1 MGKLIDKIKVQR
13 KSLKFS
19 LILYYLLIFLGFVLF
34 YMIFTYFS
42 LRAYYYSNLE
52 NLMLS
57 QSKFSVEIYESSISR
72 YSISEV
78 VFNER
83 FEFLNNIDGQV
94 QLLNNSGEL
103 FYDSTGSSTVG
114 DVIIKPEN
122 MLSEEGEYKFEN
134 DIHNGI
140 MALNYPI
147 KVNNSQIGIL
157 RTITDTKGVKRDVAK
172 QMQVFVLLGLFS
184 LFTWMLLLYYF
195 ADKFLRPINKLT
207 SLASKL
213 SDGQYNQKSNMEYD
227 GEIGELAKTMD
238 ELSANIIKKEEIKT
252 DFISS
257 VSHELRTPLTSIKG
271 WALTLQDIEID
282 QETRKEGLIIIEQ
295 EADRLSEMVEDLLDF
310 SRFTS
315 PSFTLTKTEFDIV
328 PVVKNI
334 VNQMNPRT
342 KEKRISLIFDTN
354 VDSAIIVGDN
364 NRLKQVFINLIDNA
378 IKFTLEDGSII
389 VSINKNEELNEMI
402 FEVVDTGI
410 GISEEDIELVTT
422 KFYKGTSKGS
432 NTGLGLSIAE
442 EIIIKHGGK
451 LEIQSKLE
459 EGTTIRFNIPLG
471 GSDEKV

>member
-1 MGKLIDKIKVQR
+1 MGKLVEKIRKQR

-19 LILYYLLIFLGFVLF
+19 LILYYLLIFIGFVVF
-34 YMIFTYFS
+34 YMIFTFFS
-42 LRAYYYSNLE
+42 LKTYYYYNLK

-83 FEFLNNIDGQV
+83 FEFLNNINGQV

-103 FYDSTGSSTVG
+103 FYDSTGSSKVG
-114 DVIIKPEN
+114 EIIIKPEN
-122 MLSEEGEYKFEN
+122 LLSQDGEYKFEEDTTN
-134 DIHNGI
+134 RLLS
-140 MALNYPI
+140 LNYPI
-147 KVNNSQIGIL
+147 KVNNSQIGVL
-157 RTITDTKGVKRDVAK
+157 RTISDTKGVRRDITS
-172 QMQVFVLLGLFS
+172 QMKVFVLLGVFS
-184 LFTWMLLLYYF
+184 LLAWIILLYYF
-195 ADKFLRPINKLT
+195 AHKLLKPINKLT

-213 SDGQYNQKSNMEYD
+213 SDGQYHQKSNMVYS

-238 ELSANIIKKEEIKT
+238 ELSTNIIKKEEIKT

-271 WALTLQDIEID
+271 WALTLQDYEID
-282 QETRKEGLIIIEQ
+282 PYTRNEGLKIIEQ

-334 VNQMNPRT
+334 VNQMTPRT

-354 VDSAIIVGDN
+354 VDSAIIVGDI

-389 VSINKNEELNEMI
+389 VSINKNEKLNEMI
-402 FEVVDTGI
+402 FEVVDSGI

-422 KFYKGTSKGS
+422 KFYKGTSQGS
-432 NTGLGLSIAE
+432 NTGLGLSISE
-442 EIIIKHGGK
+442 EIVIKHGGK
-451 LEIQSKLE
+451 LEIQSKLG

-471 GSDEKV
+471 GNDEKA

>member
-1 MGKLIDKIKVQR
+1 MGKLIEKVREQR

-19 LILYYLLIFLGFVLF
+19 LILYFLLIFIGFVVF
-34 YMIFTYFS
+34 YLIFTYFS
-42 LRAYYYSNLE
+42 LRTYYYYNLE

-103 FYDSTGSSTVG
+103 FYDSTGSSKVG
-114 DVIIKPEN
+114 EIIVKPEN
-122 MLSEEGEYKFEN
+122 MLSSDGKYKFEN
-134 DIHNGI
+134 DISNRLLI
-140 MALNYPI
+140 LNYPI

-157 RTITDTKGVKRDVAK
+157 RTISDTEGVRRDIGK
-172 QMQVFVLLGLFS
+172 QMQVFVLLGVFS
-184 LFTWMLLLYYF
+184 LLAWMLLLYYF
-195 ADKFLRPINKLT
+195 AHKLLRPINRLT

-213 SDGQYNQKSNMEYD
+213 SDGQYNQKSNMEYY

-238 ELSANIIKKEEIKT
+238 ELSSNIIKKEEIKT
-252 DFISS
+252 EFISS

-271 WALTLQDIEID
+271 WALTLQDYDID
-282 QETRKEGLIIIEQ
+282 SDTRKEGLIIIEQ

-354 VDSAIIVGDN
+354 VDKAIIIGDN

-389 VSINKNEELNEMI
+389 VSINKNEEINEII

-451 LEIQSKLE
+451 LEIQSKLG

>member
-1 MGKLIDKIKVQR
+1 MGKLIEKIKIQR

-19 LILYYLLIFLGFVLF
+19 LILYYLLIFIGFVVF
-34 YMIFTYFS
+34 YLIFTYFS
-42 LRAYYYSNLE
+42 LRSYYYDNLE

-103 FYDSTGSSTVG
+103 FYDSTGSSNVG
-114 DVIIKPEN
+114 EIIIKSEN
-122 MLSEEGEYKFEN
+122 MLNPDGEHKFEN
-134 DIHNGI
+134 DIRNRKLS
-140 MALNYPI
+140 LNYPI
-147 KVNNSQIGIL
+147 KVNNNQIGVL
-157 RTITDTKGVKRDVAK
+157 RTISDTRVVRKDIAR
-172 QMQVFVLLGLFS
+172 QMRVFILLGVFS
-184 LFTWMLLLYYF
+184 LIAWMLLLYYF
-195 ADKFLRPINKLT
+195 ADKLLKPINKLT

-213 SDGQYNQKSNMEYD
+213 SDGQYNQKSNMEYS

-238 ELSANIIKKEEIKT
+238 ELSENIIKKEEIKT

-271 WALTLQDIEID
+271 WALTIQDNDID
-282 QETRKEGLIIIEQ
+282 PETRKEGIMIIEQ

-310 SRFTS
+310 SRYTS
-315 PSFTLTKTEFDIV
+315 PSFNLTKTEFDIV

-334 VNQMNPRT
+334 VNQMSPRS
-342 KEKRISLIFDTN
+342 KEKKISLIFDTN
-354 VDSAIIVGDN
+354 VDSAVIVGDN
-364 NRLKQVFINLIDNA
+364 NRLKQVLINLIDNA
-378 IKFTLEDGSII
+378 IKFTLEDGSVI
-389 VSINKNEELNEMI
+389 VSINKNEELDEI
-402 FEVVDTGI
+402 DFEVVDTGI
-410 GISEEDIELVTT
+410 GISEDDIELVTT

-451 LEIQSKLE
+451 LEIQSKLG
-459 EGTTIRFNIPLG
+459 EGTAIRFNIPIG
-471 GSDEKV
+471 GSDEKN

>member
-1 MGKLIDKIKVQR
+1 MGKLIEKIKIQR

-19 LILYYLLIFLGFVLF
+19 LILYYLLIFIGFVVF
-34 YMIFTYFS
+34 YLIFTYFS
-42 LRAYYYSNLE
+42 LRSYYYDNLE

-103 FYDSTGSSTVG
+103 FYDSTGSSNVG
-114 DVIIKPEN
+114 EIIIKPEN
-122 MLSEEGEYKFEN
+122 MLNPEGEHKFEN
-134 DIHNGI
+134 DIRNGKLS
-140 MALNYPI
+140 LNYPI
-147 KVNNSQIGIL
+147 KVNNNQIGVL
-157 RTITDTKGVKRDVAK
+157 RTISDTRVVRKDIAR
-172 QMQVFVLLGLFS
+172 QMRVFILLGVFS
-184 LFTWMLLLYYF
+184 LIAWMLLLYYF
-195 ADKFLRPINKLT
+195 ADKLLKPINKLT

-213 SDGQYNQKSNMEYD
+213 SDGQYNQKSNMEYS

-238 ELSANIIKKEEIKT
+238 ELSKNIIKKEEIKT

-271 WALTLQDIEID
+271 WALTIQDNDID
-282 QETRKEGLIIIEQ
+282 SETRKEGIMIIEQ

-310 SRFTS
+310 SRYTS
-315 PSFTLTKTEFDIV
+315 PSFNLTKTEFDIV

-334 VNQMNPRT
+334 VNQMSPRS
-342 KEKRISLIFDTN
+342 KEKKISLIFDTN
-354 VDSAIIVGDN
+354 VDSAVIVGDN
-364 NRLKQVFINLIDNA
+364 NRLKQVLINLIDNA
-378 IKFTLEDGSII
+378 IKFTLEDGSVI
-389 VSINKNEELNEMI
+389 VSINKNEELDEI
-402 FEVVDTGI
+402 DFEVVDTGI
-410 GISEEDIELVTT
+410 GISEDDIELVTT

-451 LEIQSKLE
+451 LEIQSKLG
-459 EGTTIRFNIPLG
+459 EGTAIRFNIPIG
-471 GSDEKV
+471 GSDEKN

>member
-1 MGKLIDKIKVQR
+1 MGKLIEKIKLQR

-19 LILYYLLIFLGFVLF
+19 LILYYLLIFIGFVML

-42 LRAYYYSNLE
+42 LRSYYYDNLE

-103 FYDSTGSSTVG
+103 FYDSTGSSNVG
-114 DVIIKPEN
+114 EVIIKPEN
-122 MLSEEGEYKFEN
+122 MLNPDGEHKFEN
-134 DIHNGI
+134 DIRNRRLS
-140 MALNYPI
+140 LNYPI
-147 KVNNSQIGIL
+147 KVNNNQIGVL
-157 RTITDTKGVKRDVAK
+157 RTISDTRVVRKDIAR
-172 QMQVFVLLGLFS
+172 QMRVFILLGAFS
-184 LFTWMLLLYYF
+184 LIAWMLLLYYF
-195 ADKFLRPINKLT
+195 ADKLLKPINKLT

-213 SDGQYNQKSNMEYD
+213 SDGQYNQKSNMEYS

-238 ELSANIIKKEEIKT
+238 ELSENIIKKEEIKT

-271 WALTLQDIEID
+271 WALTIQDNDID
-282 QETRKEGLIIIEQ
+282 PETRKEGIMIIEQ

-310 SRFTS
+310 SRYTS
-315 PSFTLTKTEFDIV
+315 SSFNLTKTEFDIV

-334 VNQMNPRT
+334 VNQMTPRS
-342 KEKRISLIFDTN
+342 KEKKISLIFDTN
-354 VDSAIIVGDN
+354 VDSAVIVGDN
-364 NRLKQVFINLIDNA
+364 NRLKQVLINLIDNA
-378 IKFTLEDGSII
+378 IKFTLEDGSVI
-389 VSINKNEELNEMI
+389 VSINKNEELDEI
-402 FEVVDTGI
+402 DLEVVDTGI
-410 GISEEDIELVTT
+410 GISEDDIDLVTT

-451 LEIQSKLE
+451 LEIESKLG
-459 EGTTIRFNIPLG
+459 EGTAIKFNIPIG
-471 GSDEKV
+471 GSDEKN

>member
-1 MGKLIDKIKVQR
+1 MGKLIEKIKVQR

-19 LILYYLLIFLGFVLF
+19 LILYYLLIFIGFVLF

-42 LRAYYYSNLE
+42 LRTYYYNNLE

-114 DVIIKPEN
+114 EVIIRPEN
-122 MLSEEGEYKFEN
+122 MLSAEGDYKFEN
-134 DIHNGI
+134 DISSGI
-140 MALNYPI
+140 LTLNYPI
-147 KVNNSQIGIL
+147 KVNNNQIGVL
-157 RTITDTKGVKRDVAK
+157 RTITDTKGVKRDIAK

-184 LFTWMLLLYYF
+184 LFAWMLLLYYF
-195 ADKFLRPINKLT
+195 ADKLLRPINKLT

-271 WALTLQDIEID
+271 WALTLQDFEID
-282 QETRKEGLIIIEQ
+282 QETRKEGLMIIEQ

-389 VSINKNEELNEMI
+389 VSINKNDELNEMF

-451 LEIQSKLE
+451 LEIQSKLG

>member
-1 MGKLIDKIKVQR
+1 MGKLIEKIKLQR

-19 LILYYLLIFLGFVLF
+19 LILYYLLIFIGFVML

-42 LRAYYYSNLE
+42 LRSYYYDNLE

-103 FYDSTGSSTVG
+103 FYDSTGSSNVG
-114 DVIIKPEN
+114 EVIIKPEN
-122 MLSEEGEYKFEN
+122 MLNPDGEHKFEN
-134 DIHNGI
+134 DIRNRRLS
-140 MALNYPI
+140 LNYPI
-147 KVNNSQIGIL
+147 KVNNNQIGVL
-157 RTITDTKGVKRDVAK
+157 RTISDTRVVRKDIAR
-172 QMQVFVLLGLFS
+172 QMRVFILLGAFS
-184 LFTWMLLLYYF
+184 LIAWMLLLYYF
-195 ADKFLRPINKLT
+195 ADKLLKPINKLT

-213 SDGQYNQKSNMEYD
+213 SDGQYNQKSNMEYS

-238 ELSANIIKKEEIKT
+238 ELSENIIKKEEIKT

-271 WALTLQDIEID
+271 WALTIQDNDID
-282 QETRKEGLIIIEQ
+282 PETRKEGIMIIEQ

-310 SRFTS
+310 SRYTS
-315 PSFTLTKTEFDIV
+315 SSFNLTKTEFDIV

-334 VNQMNPRT
+334 VNQMTPRS
-342 KEKRISLIFDTN
+342 KEKKISLIFDTN
-354 VDSAIIVGDN
+354 VDSAVIVGDN
-364 NRLKQVFINLIDNA
+364 NRLKQVLINLIDNA
-378 IKFTLEDGSII
+378 IKFTLEDGSVI
-389 VSINKNEELNEMI
+389 VSINKNEELDEI
-402 FEVVDTGI
+402 DFEVVDTGI
-410 GISEEDIELVTT
+410 GISEDDIDLVTT

-451 LEIQSKLE
+451 LEIESKLG
-459 EGTTIRFNIPLG
+459 EGTAIKFNIPIG
-471 GSDEKV
+471 GSDEKN

>member
-1 MGKLIDKIKVQR
+1 MGKLIEKINIQR

-19 LILYYLLIFLGFVLF
+19 LILYYLLIFIGFVVF
-34 YMIFTYFS
+34 YLIFTYFS
-42 LRAYYYSNLE
+42 LRSYYYDNLE

-103 FYDSTGSSTVG
+103 FYDSTGSSNVG
-114 DVIIKPEN
+114 EIIIKSEN
-122 MLSEEGEYKFEN
+122 MLNPDGEHKFEN
-134 DIHNGI
+134 DIRNRKLS
-140 MALNYPI
+140 LNYPI
-147 KVNNSQIGIL
+147 KVNNNQIGVL
-157 RTITDTKGVKRDVAK
+157 RTISDTRVVRKDIAR
-172 QMQVFVLLGLFS
+172 QMRVFILLGVFS
-184 LFTWMLLLYYF
+184 LIAWMLLLYYF
-195 ADKFLRPINKLT
+195 ADKLLKPINKLT

-213 SDGQYNQKSNMEYD
+213 SDGQYNQKSNMEYS

-238 ELSANIIKKEEIKT
+238 ELSENIIKKEEIKT

-271 WALTLQDIEID
+271 WALTIQDNDID
-282 QETRKEGLIIIEQ
+282 PETRKEGIMIIEQ

-310 SRFTS
+310 SRYTS
-315 PSFTLTKTEFDIV
+315 PSFNLTKTEFDIV

-334 VNQMNPRT
+334 VNQMSPRS
-342 KEKRISLIFDTN
+342 KEKKISLIFDTN
-354 VDSAIIVGDN
+354 VDSAVIVGDN
-364 NRLKQVFINLIDNA
+364 NRLKQVLINLIDNA
-378 IKFTLEDGSII
+378 IKFTLEDGSVI
-389 VSINKNEELNEMI
+389 VSINKNEELDEI
-402 FEVVDTGI
+402 DFEVVDTGI
-410 GISEEDIELVTT
+410 GISEDDIELVTT

-451 LEIQSKLE
+451 LEIQSKLG
-459 EGTTIRFNIPLG
+459 EGTAIRFNIPIG
-471 GSDEKV
+471 GSDEKN

>member
-1 MGKLIDKIKVQR
+1 MGKLIEKKKIQR

-19 LILYYLLIFLGFVLF
+19 LILYYLLIFIGFVVF
-34 YMIFTYFS
+34 YLIFTYFS
-42 LRAYYYSNLE
+42 LRSYYYDNLE

-103 FYDSTGSSTVG
+103 FYDSTGSSNVG
-114 DVIIKPEN
+114 EIIIKSEN
-122 MLSEEGEYKFEN
+122 MLNPDGEHKFEN
-134 DIHNGI
+134 DIRNRKLS
-140 MALNYPI
+140 LNYPI
-147 KVNNSQIGIL
+147 KVNNNQIGVL
-157 RTITDTKGVKRDVAK
+157 RTISDTRVVRKDIAR
-172 QMQVFVLLGLFS
+172 QMRVFILLGVFS
-184 LFTWMLLLYYF
+184 LIAWMLLLYYF
-195 ADKFLRPINKLT
+195 ADKLLKPINKLT

-213 SDGQYNQKSNMEYD
+213 SDGQYNQKSNMEYS

-238 ELSANIIKKEEIKT
+238 ELSENIIKKEEIKT

-271 WALTLQDIEID
+271 WALTIQDNDID
-282 QETRKEGLIIIEQ
+282 PETRKEGIMIIEQ

-310 SRFTS
+310 SRYTS
-315 PSFTLTKTEFDIV
+315 PSFNLTKTEFDIV

-334 VNQMNPRT
+334 VNQMSPRS
-342 KEKRISLIFDTN
+342 KEKKISLIFDTN
-354 VDSAIIVGDN
+354 VDSAVIVGDN
-364 NRLKQVFINLIDNA
+364 NRLKQVLINLIDNA
-378 IKFTLEDGSII
+378 IKFTLEDGSVI
-389 VSINKNEELNEMI
+389 VSINKNEELDEI
-402 FEVVDTGI
+402 DFEVVDTGI
-410 GISEEDIELVTT
+410 GISEDDIELVTT

-451 LEIQSKLE
+451 LEIQSKLG
-459 EGTTIRFNIPLG
+459 EGTAIRFNIPIG
-471 GSDEKV
+471 GSDEKN

>member
-1 MGKLIDKIKVQR
+1 MGKLIEKIKIQR

-19 LILYYLLIFLGFVLF
+19 LILYYLLIFIGFVML
-34 YMIFTYFS
+34 YMVFTYFS
-42 LRAYYYSNLE
+42 LRSYYYDNLE

-103 FYDSTGSSTVG
+103 FYDSTGSSNVG
-114 DVIIKPEN
+114 EIIIKPEN
-122 MLSEEGEYKFEN
+122 MLNPEGEHKFEN
-134 DIHNGI
+134 DIRNRKLS
-140 MALNYPI
+140 LNYPI
-147 KVNNSQIGIL
+147 KVNNNQIGVL
-157 RTITDTKGVKRDVAK
+157 RTISDTRVVRKDIAR
-172 QMQVFVLLGLFS
+172 QMRVFILLGVFS
-184 LFTWMLLLYYF
+184 LIAWMLLLYYF
-195 ADKFLRPINKLT
+195 ADKLLKPINKLT

-213 SDGQYNQKSNMEYD
+213 SDGQYNQKSNMEYS

-238 ELSANIIKKEEIKT
+238 ELSENIIKKEEIKT

-271 WALTLQDIEID
+271 WALTIQDNDID
-282 QETRKEGLIIIEQ
+282 PETRKEGIMIIEQ

-310 SRFTS
+310 SRYTS
-315 PSFTLTKTEFDIV
+315 PSFNLTKTEFDIV

-334 VNQMNPRT
+334 VNQMSPRS
-342 KEKRISLIFDTN
+342 KEKKISLIFDTN
-354 VDSAIIVGDN
+354 VDSAVIVGDN
-364 NRLKQVFINLIDNA
+364 NRLKQVLINLIDNA
-378 IKFTLEDGSII
+378 IKFTLEDGSVI
-389 VSINKNEELNEMI
+389 VSINKNEELDEI
-402 FEVVDTGI
+402 DFEVVDTGI
-410 GISEEDIELVTT
+410 GISEDDIELVTT

-442 EIIIKHGGK
+442 EIIVKHGGK
-451 LEIQSKLE
+451 LEIQSKLG
-459 EGTTIRFNIPLG
+459 EGTAIRFNIPIG
-471 GSDEKV
+471 GSDEKK

>member
-1 MGKLIDKIKVQR
+1 MGKLIEKIKIQR

-19 LILYYLLIFLGFVLF
+19 LILYYLLIFIGFVVF
-34 YMIFTYFS
+34 YLIFTYFS
-42 LRAYYYSNLE
+42 LRSYYYDNLE

-103 FYDSTGSSTVG
+103 FYDSTGSSSVG
-114 DVIIKPEN
+114 EIIIKSEN
-122 MLSEEGEYKFEN
+122 MLNPDGEHKFEN
-134 DIHNGI
+134 DIRNRKLS
-140 MALNYPI
+140 LNYPI
-147 KVNNSQIGIL
+147 KVNNNQIGVL
-157 RTITDTKGVKRDVAK
+157 RTISDTRVVRKDIAR
-172 QMQVFVLLGLFS
+172 QMRVFILLGVFS
-184 LFTWMLLLYYF
+184 LIAWMLLLYYF
-195 ADKFLRPINKLT
+195 ADKLLKPINKLT

-213 SDGQYNQKSNMEYD
+213 SDGQYNQKSNMEYF

-238 ELSANIIKKEEIKT
+238 ELSENIIKKEEIKT

-271 WALTLQDIEID
+271 WALTIQDNDID
-282 QETRKEGLIIIEQ
+282 PETRKEGIMIIEQ

-310 SRFTS
+310 SRYTS
-315 PSFTLTKTEFDIV
+315 PSFNLTKTEFDIV

-334 VNQMNPRT
+334 VNQMSPRS
-342 KEKRISLIFDTN
+342 KEKKISLIFDTN
-354 VDSAIIVGDN
+354 VDSAVIVGDN
-364 NRLKQVFINLIDNA
+364 NRLKQVLINLIDNA
-378 IKFTLEDGSII
+378 IKFTLEDGSVI
-389 VSINKNEELNEMI
+389 VSINKNEELDEI
-402 FEVVDTGI
+402 DFEVVDTGI
-410 GISEEDIELVTT
+410 GISEDDIELVTT

-451 LEIQSKLE
+451 LEIQSKLG
-459 EGTTIRFNIPLG
+459 EGTAIRFNIPIG
-471 GSDEKV
+471 GSDEKN

>member
-1 MGKLIDKIKVQR
+1 MGKLIEKIKIQR

-19 LILYYLLIFLGFVLF
+19 LILYYLLIFIGFVVF
-34 YMIFTYFS
+34 YLIFTYFS
-42 LRAYYYSNLE
+42 LRSYYYDNLE

-103 FYDSTGSSTVG
+103 FYDSTGSSNVG
-114 DVIIKPEN
+114 EIIIKSEN
-122 MLSEEGEYKFEN
+122 MLNPDGEHKFEN
-134 DIHNGI
+134 DIRNRKLS
-140 MALNYPI
+140 LNYPI
-147 KVNNSQIGIL
+147 KVNNNQIGVL
-157 RTITDTKGVKRDVAK
+157 RTISDTRVVRKDIAR
-172 QMQVFVLLGLFS
+172 QMRVFILLGVFS
-184 LFTWMLLLYYF
+184 LIAWMLLLYYF
-195 ADKFLRPINKLT
+195 ADKLLKPINKLT

-213 SDGQYNQKSNMEYD
+213 SDGQYNQKSNMEYS

-238 ELSANIIKKEEIKT
+238 ELSENIIKKEEIKT

-271 WALTLQDIEID
+271 WALTIQDNDID
-282 QETRKEGLIIIEQ
+282 PETRKEGIMIIEQ

-310 SRFTS
+310 SRYTS
-315 PSFTLTKTEFDIV
+315 PSFNLTKTEFDIV

-334 VNQMNPRT
+334 VNQMSPRS
-342 KEKRISLIFDTN
+342 KEKKISLIFDTN
-354 VDSAIIVGDN
+354 VDSAVIVGDN
-364 NRLKQVFINLIDNA
+364 NRLKQVLINLIDNA
-378 IKFTLEDGSII
+378 IKFTLEDGSVI
-389 VSINKNEELNEMI
+389 VSINKNEELDEI
-402 FEVVDTGI
+402 DFEVVDTGI
-410 GISEEDIELVTT
+410 GISEDDIELVTT

-451 LEIQSKLE
+451 LEIQSKLG
-459 EGTTIRFNIPLG
+459 EGTAIRFNISIG
-471 GSDEKV
+471 GSDEKN

>member
-451 LEIQSKLE
+451 LEIQSKLD

>member
-1 MGKLIDKIKVQR
+1 MGKLIEKIKIQR

-19 LILYYLLIFLGFVLF
+19 LILYYLLIFIGFVVF
-34 YMIFTYFS
+34 YLIFTYFS
-42 LRAYYYSNLE
+42 LRSYYYDNLE

-103 FYDSTGSSTVG
+103 FYDSTGSSNVG
-114 DVIIKPEN
+114 EIIIKSEN
-122 MLSEEGEYKFEN
+122 MLNPDGEHKFEN
-134 DIHNGI
+134 DIRNRKLS
-140 MALNYPI
+140 LNYPI
-147 KVNNSQIGIL
+147 KVNNNQIGVL
-157 RTITDTKGVKRDVAK
+157 RTISDTRVVRKDIAR
-172 QMQVFVLLGLFS
+172 QMRVFILLGVFS
-184 LFTWMLLLYYF
+184 LIAWMLLLYYF
-195 ADKFLRPINKLT
+195 ADKLLKPINKLT

-213 SDGQYNQKSNMEYD
+213 SDGQYNQKSNMEYS

-238 ELSANIIKKEEIKT
+238 ELSENIIKKEEIKT

-271 WALTLQDIEID
+271 WALTIQDNDID
-282 QETRKEGLIIIEQ
+282 PETRKEGIMIIEQ

-310 SRFTS
+310 SRYTS
-315 PSFTLTKTEFDIV
+315 PSFNLTKTEFDIV

-334 VNQMNPRT
+334 VNQMSPRS
-342 KEKRISLIFDTN
+342 KEKKISLIFDTN
-354 VDSAIIVGDN
+354 VDSAVIVGDN
-364 NRLKQVFINLIDNA
+364 NRLKQVLINLIDNA
-378 IKFTLEDGSII
+378 VKFTLEDGSVI
-389 VSINKNEELNEMI
+389 VSINKNEELDEI
-402 FEVVDTGI
+402 DFEVVDTGI
-410 GISEEDIELVTT
+410 GISEDDIELVTT

-451 LEIQSKLE
+451 LEIQSKLG
-459 EGTTIRFNIPLG
+459 EGTAIRFNIPIG
-471 GSDEKV
+471 GSDEKN

>member
-42 LRAYYYSNLE
+42 LRTYYYSNLE

-114 DVIIKPEN
+114 DVIIRPEN

-134 DIHNGI
+134 DISNGI

-147 KVNNSQIGIL
+147 KVNNSQIGVL
-157 RTITDTKGVKRDVAK
+157 RTITDTKGVKRDIAK

-378 IKFTLEDGSII
+378 IKFTLDDGSII